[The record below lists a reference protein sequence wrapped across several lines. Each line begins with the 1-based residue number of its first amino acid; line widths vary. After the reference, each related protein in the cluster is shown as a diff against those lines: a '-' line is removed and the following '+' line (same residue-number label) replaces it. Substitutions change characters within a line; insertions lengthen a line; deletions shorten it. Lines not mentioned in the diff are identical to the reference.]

1 MLNFY
6 GNRSPCRLEDPHNT
20 ARPICLEYIINILL
34 CLTFFV
40 NSSVSS
46 SDCPLFHHSVEV
58 EAQIPL
64 RLREG
69 DIIIMGTTE
78 LMVHVT
84 NLEDLEN
91 FPPEDLVQQN

>member
-1 MLNFY
+1 MDIDHL
-6 GNRSPCRLEDPHNT
+6 
-20 ARPICLEYIINILL
+20 IILKISKILLSQNILNILL

-40 NSSVSS
+40 NSTVSS
-46 SDCPLFHHSVEV
+46 SNCPLFHHSVEV

-91 FPPEDLVQQN
+91 FPPEDLVHQN

>member
-1 MLNFY
+1 MPSIRFQKI
-6 GNRSPCRLEDPHNT
+6 SPNL
-20 ARPICLEYIINILL
+20 
-34 CLTFFV
+34 
-40 NSSVSS
+40 SVSS
-46 SDCPLFHHSVEV
+46 LNSTVLFCSVEV

-91 FPPEDLVQQN
+91 FPPEDLLHQN

>member
-1 MLNFY
+1 MRIDHLVIFEIRKMLL
-6 GNRSPCRLEDPHNT
+6 SKSILNT
-20 ARPICLEYIINILL
+20 LL
-34 CLTFFV
+34 CLIFFV
-40 NSSVSS
+40 NSFVSS

-91 FPPEDLVQQN
+91 FPPEDLVHQN

>member
-1 MLNFY
+1 MGIDYLIILKI
-6 GNRSPCRLEDPHNT
+6 RKILL
-20 ARPICLEYIINILL
+20 ARNILNILL

-46 SDCPLFHHSVEV
+46 SDCPLFHRSVEV

>member
-1 MLNFY
+1 VQLSFY
-6 GNRSPCRLEDPHNT
+6 SVGIDYLVILKIRKILL
-20 ARPICLEYIINILL
+20 ARNILNIL
-34 CLTFFV
+34 SCLIFFV

-46 SDCPLFHHSVEV
+46 LDCPLFHHSVEV

>member
-1 MLNFY
+1 MGIDHLVI
-6 GNRSPCRLEDPHNT
+6 LK
-20 ARPICLEYIINILL
+20 ICKILL
-34 CLTFFV
+34 ARNISKILLWLTFFV
-40 NSSVSS
+40 NSTVSS

-58 EAQIPL
+58 EAQIPI

-91 FPPEDLVQQN
+91 FPPEDLVHQN

>member
-1 MLNFY
+1 MGINFLVILVIRKTLLAESFLN
-6 GNRSPCRLEDPHNT
+6 N
-20 ARPICLEYIINILL
+20 LL
-34 CLTFFV
+34 RLTFFV

-46 SDCPLFHHSVEV
+46 SDCSLFHHSVEV

-91 FPPEDLVQQN
+91 FPHEDLVQN